1 LDFNPGLLAISE
13 SGKYTSV
20 DDEATEEI
28 IKLSGAEPLDV
39 FEFLIAISKMQ
50 ERKMNFLY
58 GRVRQKQWD
67 GSVPLDKLF
76 GGEHVPDDPN
86 VYLDQRYIDYLAKNS
101 EDFGKIHWR
110 NFERLTTEFFHRQG
124 YEVDLGKGTKD
135 GGVDV
140 RVWTDQESKAG
151 PPLMLIQCKR
161 YKDVIGIDTV
171 KAFWSDV
178 HFEGAQKGL
187 IATTSSVSRDAKRLC
202 DVRKWPMT
210 FAESDEVQRWARTMW
225 RLAPDIEEEE

>member
-1 LDFNPGLLAISE
+1 MFAWPLAICHTKMGQFIVMDAARAIAERGGDSVKIGQTYPAISE

-20 DDEATEEI
+20 DDEATEEMI
-28 IKLSGAEPLDV
+28 ELSGAEPLDV

-67 GSVPLDKLF
+67 GSLRLDKLF

-135 GGVDV
+135 GQ
-140 RVWTDQESKAG
+140 R
-151 PPLMLIQCKR
+151 I
-161 YKDVIGIDTV
+161 
-171 KAFWSDV
+171 
-178 HFEGAQKGL
+178 EGG
-187 IATTSSVSRDAKRLC
+187 TTADADSVQAL
-202 DVRKWPMT
+202 
-210 FAESDEVQRWARTMW
+210 
-225 RLAPDIEEEE
+225 